1 MFQWWWQAGLVLLSA
16 LISFCSVAYWT
27 NLARRDKAQER
38 ALEET
43 EHRVE
48 QARHER
54 EDILARLIKI
64 ETSLAVIDQKVMPI
78 STALQ
83 TILVKELTHFH
94 TPRMDSLLARIGPP
108 SQLTDAEEEELT
120 MALFERTQDMGD
132 LISDSERDA
141 AFILPA
147 IMRRAKIECAL
158 LQSVIAKAYV
168 LKYVAVDNL
177 PDK

>member
-1 MFQWWWQAGLVLLSA
+1 MFQWWQVGLVLLSA
-16 LISFCSVAYWT
+16 VISFLSVAYWT
-27 NLARRDKAQER
+27 GLARRDKAQER
-38 ALEET
+38 ALDET
-43 EHRVE
+43 KQRVE

-54 EDILARLIKI
+54 EDILARLVKI

-108 SQLTDAEEEELT
+108 SQLTNAEEEELT
-120 MALFERTQDMGD
+120 IALFERTQDMHD

-147 IMRRAKIECAL
+147 IMRRAKIECQL

-168 LKYVAVDNL
+168 LKYVAVENL